1 MFNSCKWYYV
11 KLSLPYI
18 LQVNIQGEWI
28 TWQSTVPK
36 IEVETHK
43 VGSPDIVVPTLDT
56 VRHESL
62 LNTWLAEHKPMV
74 LCGPPGSGK
83 TMTLLAALRM
93 LPDFE
98 VSSVKSVHFLVPY
111 APYTVEP
118 FYNITL
124 GFSLSL
130 PL

>member
-1 MFNSCKWYYV
+1 M
-11 KLSLPYI
+11 
-18 LQVNIQGEWI
+18 QVNIQGEWI

-43 VGSPDIVVPTLDT
+43 VGSPDVVVPTLDT

-83 TMTLLAALRM
+83 TMTLLAALRL

-98 VSSVKSVHFLVPY
+98 VSSVEGVHFLVPY
-111 APYTVEP
+111 VPYAVKP
-118 FYNITL
+118 FHNFTL
-124 GFSLSL
+124 GSSLSL
-130 PL
+130 